1 MKIESI
7 SLLINKMCTQQ
18 NYAKCRI
25 LIQKEWDRI
34 TEAKNYQMLNDEAK
48 QFLKIIKQEREM
60 GTFHSLTNTE
70 KKILILFNQSITEM
84 KLPFAKRLFIQHKE
98 LIDSPKAQ
106 DWLTSDTKF
115 ICHAWKQNT

>member
-1 MKIESI
+1 MKIESV

-70 KKILILFNQSITEM
+70 KKILILFNQSIKEM